1 MFFNGFTLLI
11 LFVGFFLG
19 FVFGVRVQEAHQ
31 INRAN
36 DWLEGETVEEHMKR
50 DGWKL

>member
-11 LFVGFFLG
+11 LFLGFFLG
-19 FVFGVRVQEAHQ
+19 FVFGVRTEETITRSRVS
-31 INRAN
+31 
-36 DWLEGETVEEHMKR
+36 DWLDGETVEDHMKR

>member
-11 LFVGFFLG
+11 LFMGFFLG

-31 INRAN
+31 MNRASE
-36 DWLEGETVEEHMKR
+36 WLDGESVEDQMKR
-50 DGWKL
+50 DGWTL